1 VIALTASD
9 SGTRSAVR
17 VGDIV
22 EVALDEK
29 PSTAYL
35 WRYDVDPAMLRFVDE
50 DAPRAG
56 PPTGASRRHTFRFE
70 ALQTGAT
77 TLALRKT
84 RAWEPDRVAEE
95 FAAHLDI
102 TDG

>member
-1 VIALTASD
+1 MALTASD
-9 SGTRSAVR
+9 SGSRCAVR
-17 VGDIV
+17 VGGII

-35 WRYDVDPAMLRFVDE
+35 WRYDVDPAMLRFLDE
-50 DAPRAG
+50 DKPPAG
-56 PPTGASRRHTFRFE
+56 PPAGASRRHTFRFE
-70 ALQTGAT
+70 ALRSGAT

-84 RAWEPDRVAEE
+84 REWEPDRVAEE
-95 FAAHLDI
+95 FVAQLDI

>member
-1 VIALTASD
+1 MI
-9 SGTRSAVR
+9 
-17 VGDIV
+17 

-35 WRYDVDPAMLRFVDE
+35 WRYEIDPAMLRLADE
-50 DAPRAG
+50 DAPPAG

-70 ALQTGAT
+70 ALRSGAT

-84 RAWEPDRVAEE
+84 RAWEPDRAVEE
-95 FAAHLDI
+95 FVAHLDI
-102 TDG
+102 SHG

>member
-1 VIALTASD
+1 MIALTAGD
-9 SGTRSAVR
+9 SGTRCAVS
-17 VGDIV
+17 VGDVV

-50 DAPRAG
+50 DAPPAG
-56 PPTGASRRHTFRFE
+56 PPMGASRRHTFRFE
-70 ALQTGAT
+70 ALQAGAT

-95 FAAHLDI
+95 FTVQLDI
-102 TDG
+102 TTG

>member
-1 VIALTASD
+1 MITLTASD
-9 SGTRSAVR
+9 SGTRCAVG

-35 WRYDVDPAMLRFVDE
+35 WRYEVDPAMLRLVDE
-50 DAPRAG
+50 DTPPAG
-56 PPTGASRRHTFRFE
+56 PPMGASRRHTFRFE
-70 ALQTGAT
+70 ALRSGAT

-95 FAAHLDI
+95 FVAQLDI
-102 TDG
+102 SDG